1 MPKPSLTVKY
11 QERLTE
17 ISAGYK
23 LGLENNF
30 LHNSPVRDL
39 PEYFRAYASV
49 TGDLEYRARGF
60 ALAVREIYRNRSQA
74 EASHGRPDQS
84 I

>member
-1 MPKPSLTVKY
+1 MPKPSLTIKY
-11 QERLTE
+11 KDRLTE

-23 LGLENNF
+23 LGLEKSF

-39 PEYFRAYASV
+39 PEYFQAYASV
-49 TGDLEYRARGF
+49 KGDLEYRARGF
-60 ALAVREIYRNRSQA
+60 ALAVREIFRQRSQA
-74 EASHGRPDQS
+74 EESHGSDQP